1 MCPGKQVLTGVF
13 GWLAVF
19 VVINFPLSSSTLKC
33 CVVMSVMKRKKIKG
47 KKKKG
52 CFTDQDVLCISLSR
66 QLAPSLLVQ
75 TYQCQL
81 SNNARRIFGDK
92 AALFCFSVGKN
103 VFILSIKS
111 LFTFTMPI

>member
-81 SNNARRIFGDK
+81 SMPEESLETKLLFSVLVWEK
-92 AALFCFSVGKN
+92 MFLFC
-103 VFILSIKS
+103 
-111 LFTFTMPI
+111 P